1 MARDWRPCQL
11 ANVAGTIGVHHP
23 ARAFSIKAILIW
35 LDDFSGK
42 GWSNDI
48 QEDFMGN
55 GAVARRDPFVAVL
68 IYLVVAEDAKLV
80 ADELGS
86 GPTFNSEGLL
96 QGSIEKGLELGHG
109 NHVHVGVVQDVWNMF
124 SCQAP
129 HAADPSWSKDER
141 KA

>member
-1 MARDWRPCQL
+1 
-11 ANVAGTIGVHHP
+11 
-23 ARAFSIKAILIW
+23 
-35 LDDFSGK
+35 
-42 GWSNDI
+42 
-48 QEDFMGN
+48 MGN
-55 GAVARRDPFVAVL
+55 GALARRDPFVGIL

-124 SCQAP
+124 LARLPTQLIQAG
-129 HAADPSWSKDER
+129 AKTKGRFDIPSHVVD
-141 KA
+141 